1 MELHDVRSIS
11 ELERLYR
18 SQREQ
23 LSMGVREKHRRQEE
37 LLEQTYRM
45 DATGRRTE
53 DDLYYTMRNLSGDTA
68 VELGQTLWKIEVEGA
83 AARRSMQYEIV
94 RLEEEEAADRRSID
108 RLDDEYALRK
118 RALFRSEEER

>member
-94 RLEEEEAADRRSID
+94 RLEEEEAADRRCID
-108 RLDDEYALRK
+108 HLDDEYALK
-118 RALFRSEEER
+118 KCALFKSEEEH

>member
-53 DDLYYTMRNLSGDTA
+53 DDLYYTMRNLSDDKA
-68 VELGQTLWKIEVEGA
+68 IELGQTLQRIQLEGA
-83 AARRSMQYEIV
+83 AVRRNMQHEII
-94 RLEEEEAADRRSID
+94 RLEEEETARRRKID
-108 RLDDEYALRK
+108 RLDDEYALKK
-118 RALFRSEEER
+118 RALFKSEEER